1 MKINSI
7 TINNFQSYYG
17 EQTLDFS
24 DGLNL
29 IIGNGGTGKS
39 KLFNAFYWVLFGE
52 IYITSEGWC
61 KTDNLYL
68 ESNEA
73 LNNYEFI
80 NKKALSE
87 TSVNDMV
94 LCSVIIDITDDKGN
108 NYIITRQA
116 SVIRQ
121 AKEEWDSKESWS
133 RPVSSLIVRHD
144 INTGTKDEY
153 DDKAESIITELF
165 PKEIRNYIWFQG
177 ESLEDLIDFRDKTNL
192 KNAVKHI
199 SYFPF
204 YEKMSEIIREAK
216 IKLVKEEGKKQSQ
229 LNSKNTEAK
238 QLISQIRILNERIY
252 TEEENK
258 KKYESNIES
267 IKISLTDDES
277 KMEGLV
283 EFVNLI
289 SEYDGCDKEISNIN
303 NSLTELDKEQ
313 RKLLPTLWVL
323 RGSEGLIEQCRSIV
337 DSHVQEEATLPEKK
351 YLDEPSEAKLKQ
363 ILYKDHRCFV
373 CGSPVDKD
381 HQAAVEWIMNRLKA
395 QEEYFQELE
404 DYKNNMELNKMFN
417 MFVGKI
423 EDYPEYLLR
432 SIKNIDKRHR
442 EIEEEIDKLL
452 RRRRIQHEKKVDLD
466 KKIEDI
472 KRKHG
477 IDPRKEADKA
487 PRLSSNLK
495 VSRAELDRQIKLLDS
510 CKNALRR
517 YSQELNEAE
526 RKLGNQTELG
536 LINTVP
542 QTEWKNLA
550 VFLEPI
556 CEKVREEA
564 RKDLLRKIEKRANE
578 FYDKFT
584 EHDRGYKGKVE
595 INDDYVIKFDA
606 GLNTSH
612 EDRKKM
618 SIINALLSLN
628 QEKLDTYYPFISD
641 APTSSFDLS
650 TTHKYLIGIK
660 DIFNQTIIMTKD
672 VEIGSDKYNEIINEE
687 KVSRVYQLITKS
699 YRRDDQKPEIW
710 EVSTIIN
717 PLK

>member
-17 EQTLDFS
+17 EQTIEFS

-61 KTDNLYL
+61 KTDNLYID
-68 ESNEA
+68 SHEA
-73 LNNYEFI
+73 LHNYEFI

-87 TSVNDMV
+87 ANVNEMV
-94 LCSVIIDITDDKGN
+94 QCSVIIDITNDKDK
-108 NYIITRQA
+108 NYVITRQA
-116 SVIRQ
+116 SIVRQ
-121 AKEEWDSKESWS
+121 VKEEWDSVQSWS
-133 RPVSSLIVRHD
+133 RPVSSLKVRHD

-153 DDKAESIITELF
+153 DVMAESIISELF

-204 YEKMSEIIREAK
+204 YEKMSDIIRETK
-216 IKLVKEEGKKQSQ
+216 IKLVKEESKKKSQ
-229 LNSKNTEAK
+229 QNSKNAEAK
-238 QLISQIRILNERIY
+238 QLLSKIRILNERIY
-252 TEEENK
+252 AEEENK

-267 IKISLTDDES
+267 INIALADDMS
-277 KMEGLV
+277 KMEGLAGYV
-283 EFVNLI
+283 KLND
-289 SEYDGCDKEISNIN
+289 EYDQCDKEILNIN
-303 NSLTELDKEQ
+303 NSLTILDDEQ
-313 RKLLPTLWVL
+313 RKLLPNLWVL
-323 RGSEGLIEQCRSIV
+323 RGSESLIEQCRSIV
-337 DSHVQEEATLPEKK
+337 ESHVQEEATLPEKK
-351 YLDEPSEAKLKQ
+351 YIDEPSKAKLKQ
-363 ILYKDHRCFV
+363 ILYRDHRCFV
-373 CGSPVDKD
+373 CGSPVDED
-381 HQAAVEWIMNRLKA
+381 HQAAIDWILNRIKA
-395 QEEYFQELE
+395 QETYYQELE
-404 DYKNNMELNKMFN
+404 DYQNNMELNKMFN

-432 SIKNIDKRHR
+432 SLKNIDKRHQ
-442 EIEEEIDKLL
+442 EIEEEIDRLL
-452 RRRRIQHEKKVDLD
+452 KKRRIQHDKKAELD
-466 KKIEDI
+466 RKIEDI

-487 PRLSSNLK
+487 PRLSSNLR
-495 VSRAELDRQIKLLDS
+495 VSKEELSKQKALLES
-510 CKNALRR
+510 CNNALKR
-517 YSQELNEAE
+517 YYQELKEAE
-526 RKLGNQTELG
+526 DKVGDQTEQG
-536 LINTVP
+536 IISSVP

-550 VFLEPI
+550 IFLEPI
-556 CEKVREEA
+556 CEKVKEEA
-564 RKDLLRKIEKRANE
+564 RKELLRMIEARANK

-584 EHDRGYKGKVE
+584 EHDKGYKGKVE

-650 TTHKYLIGIK
+650 TTHKYLMGIK
-660 DIFNQTIIMTKD
+660 DIFSQTIIMTKD

-687 KVSRVYQLITKS
+687 KVSRVYQLATKS
-699 YRRDDQKPEIW
+699 YRKDDQKPEIW